1 MGEIHCPPM
10 NGAAVLRHYHPQ
22 QVFAYT
28 IMPTSAWCRPSVKGV
43 VGRGDCRLGVGITTS
58 FPRPE
63 DQRQIIRRK
72 SFTLP
77 TSTVDEAALQMD
89 LLDYDFTCSPRRAR
103 TPTVSSTVPDRR
115 VTVWHK

>member
-1 MGEIHCPPM
+1 MLRRHRSYSSTGWNGPP
-10 NGAAVLRHYHPQ
+10 NTGKRGAASLPVVGPHEWRHESG
-22 QVFAYT
+22 
-28 IMPTSAWCRPSVKGV
+28 PTHRPSY
-43 VGRGDCRLGVGITTS
+43 

-63 DQRQIIRRK
+63 DERQIIRRK